1 MSVNIIDPQRH
12 PRLYQLAQGATW
24 VGTDDFPASEEW
36 ANEHEQWLAFIDAVG
51 ALGHYLPRL
60 RGPKERR
67 DEAFTEIAVAYFL
80 AVRCGHPILA
90 WEPVGVGGKRG
101 EFSVAVAGQSVFVEV
116 KSPGWEQEIAAA
128 EGQGSPRLSQP
139 KYIAGE
145 ARSTG
150 PWESVRHAV
159 KKAYPKLDD
168 IEPTLLVI
176 KDDLMV
182 DLLDRGTTMMDIAV
196 YTPAAAGHTSGY
208 LAEDGPFAD
217 ARYER
222 LGGIGV
228 LVVDHPVGE
237 PVRYRFA
244 LFDNPHALP
253 AVALPP
259 ALAPGHPRFDG
270 SHRTL

>member
-1 MSVNIIDPQRH
+1 MGVNIIDPRHH
-12 PRLYQLAQGATW
+12 PRLYQVAQGATW
-24 VGTDDFPASEEW
+24 VGTDDFPSSKAW
-36 ANEHEQWLAFIDAVG
+36 ANEHEKWLAFIDAQG

-67 DEAFTEIAVAYFL
+67 DEAFAEIAVAYFL
-80 AVRCGHPILA
+80 AVRCGHPILD

-101 EFSVAVAGQSVFVEV
+101 EFRVTVAGQPVFVEV

-139 KYIAGE
+139 KYIGGE

-159 KKAYPKLDD
+159 QKAYPKLAGTA
-168 IEPTLLVI
+168 PTLLVI

-182 DLLDRGTTMMDIAV
+182 ELLDWGTTMTDIAL
-196 YTPAAAGHTSGY
+196 YTPGVPGHTRGY

-222 LGGIGV
+222 LGTVGV
-228 LVVDHPVGE
+228 LVVDRPVGE
-237 PVRYRFA
+237 PVRYRFV

-253 AVALPP
+253 AVALPS
-259 ALAPGHPRFDG
+259 AFARGHLRFDG
-270 SHRTL
+270 SHRTP

>member
-1 MSVNIIDPQRH
+1 MGVNIIDSRRH
-12 PRLYQLAQGATW
+12 PQLNQVVQGATW
-24 VGTDDFPASEEW
+24 IGADDFPASEEW
-36 ANEHEQWLAFIDAVG
+36 ADEHELRLAFIHAQGV
-51 ALGHYLPRL
+51 LGHYLPRL

-67 DEAFTEIAVAYFL
+67 DEAFTEITVAYFL

-90 WEPVGVGGKRG
+90 WEPVGVRGKRG
-101 EFSVAVAGQSVFVEV
+101 EFRVAVAGQSVFVEV

-139 KYIAGE
+139 KYISGE

-159 KKAYPKLDD
+159 KKAYPKLAD

-182 DLLDRGTTMMDIAV
+182 DLLDWGTTMMDIAV

-208 LAEDGPFAD
+208 LAENGPFAD

-228 LVVDHPVGE
+228 LVADRPSDK

-244 LFDNPHALP
+244 LFENPHALA
-253 AVALPP
+253 AVALPL
-259 ALAPGHPRFDG
+259 ALASGHPRFDG
-270 SHRTL
+270 SHRTP